1 MFDLIDA
8 DENGS
13 ISKFEMFEAV
23 KAETVASTRLTFPF
37 VCGVGKCQKK
47 THGETSRVLLNFRC
61 VKQRCGQQ
69 KPTKRQKNGGP
80 KCGKKCPKT
89 DNWVVVSNI

>member
-1 MFDLIDA
+1 MGHPRARMFDLIDA

-37 VCGVGKCQKK
+37 VCLVLGCLLEKTPWWNESSFVEFQGV
-47 THGETSRVLLNFRC
+47 
-61 VKQRCGQQ
+61 
-69 KPTKRQKNGGP
+69 
-80 KCGKKCPKT
+80 
-89 DNWVVVSNI
+89 

>member
-1 MFDLIDA
+1 MVCSNPYITQMAHPIFVGFNRLFPGMGHPRARMFDLIDA

-37 VCGVGKCQKK
+37 VCLVLGCLLEKTPWWNESSFVEFQGV
-47 THGETSRVLLNFRC
+47 
-61 VKQRCGQQ
+61 
-69 KPTKRQKNGGP
+69 
-80 KCGKKCPKT
+80 
-89 DNWVVVSNI
+89 

>member
-23 KAETVASTRLTFPF
+23 KADSIER
-37 VCGVGKCQKK
+37 
-47 THGETSRVLLNFRC
+47 
-61 VKQRCGQQ
+61 
-69 KPTKRQKNGGP
+69 RQFQG
-80 KCGKKCPKT
+80 
-89 DNWVVVSNI
+89 

>member
-23 KAETVASTRLTFPF
+23 KAETVASTRLTFPLTVWF
-37 VCGVGKCQKK
+37 WEMLKI
-47 THGETSRVLLNFRC
+47 
-61 VKQRCGQQ
+61 
-69 KPTKRQKNGGP
+69 P
-80 KCGKKCPKT
+80 
-89 DNWVVVSNI
+89 W